1 MELSDNLKYYR
12 LRKGVT
18 QKRLAAEIGT
28 NNTTLSNWEKGISKP
43 DIDIIIKL
51 SNYFGISIDELI
63 FSKHQHDGEKNAYPD
78 AYLAEKNGK
87 ANGKDDGK
95 VSGKNITESITENEI
110 LQKNG
115 SLNGNPEGEK
125 NTYLNT
131 HLNEINVQADE
142 KVSSENSQIHL
153 IPFYDA
159 IAVAGRRSVANMEA
173 VTVPA
178 EMINPGDWYMD
189 ATCAMRVYDESM
201 IPEYRPGSV
210 VALKEVYDKRL
221 IIPGEDYVIET
232 PEYRVIKRLQKAED
246 KTCWLACSVNQE
258 IWEQGP
264 HKGKLI
270 HEPFEIPI
278 DLVRR
283 VFLVLGE
290 IRRKQCGN
298 IFYT

>member
-1 MELSDNLKYYR
+1 MSKIVSRLKEYIDLKGLSIAAFEKSIGMSNASFGRSLKNN
-12 LRKGVT
+12 G
-18 QKRLAAEIGT
+18 AIGT
-28 NNTTLSNWEKGISKP
+28 DKLENILNIYRDINLIWLLTGEGEMLKKNGNPESEKNAY
-43 DIDIIIKL
+43 L
-51 SNYFGISIDELI
+51 
-63 FSKHQHDGEKNAYPD
+63 NAYPD
-78 AYLAEKNGK
+78 AYLTGTHTHLSTCPDEI
-87 ANGKDDGK
+87 
-95 VSGKNITESITENEI
+95 NIEI
-110 LQKNG
+110 
-115 SLNGNPEGEK
+115 GEK
-125 NTYLNT
+125 VT
-131 HLNEINVQADE
+131 
-142 KVSSENSQIHL
+142 SETSHVHL

-159 IAVAGRRSVANMEA
+159 IAVAGRKSVANMEA

-178 EMINPGDWYMD
+178 EMINPGDWYID

-201 IPEYRPGSV
+201 VPEYRPGSV

-232 PEYRVIKRLQKAED
+232 PEYRVIKRLQKADD

-283 VFLVLGE
+283 IFLVLGE

>member
-1 MELSDNLKYYR
+1 MSKIVSRLKEYIDLKGLSIAAFEKSIGMSNASFGRSLKNN
-12 LRKGVT
+12 G
-18 QKRLAAEIGT
+18 AIGT
-28 NNTTLSNWEKGISKP
+28 DKLENILNIYG
-43 DIDIIIKL
+43 DINPIWL
-51 SNYFGISIDELI
+51 LT
-63 FSKHQHDGEKNAYPD
+63 GEG
-78 AYLAEKNGK
+78 EM
-87 ANGKDDGK
+87 
-95 VSGKNITESITENEI
+95 

-115 SLNGNPEGEK
+115 NLNGNPEGEK
-125 NTYLNT
+125 NAYPDACLKERNAQV
-131 HLNEINVQADE
+131 NAQVDAQADV
-142 KVSSENSQIHL
+142 KNSQVHL

-159 IAVAGRRSVANMEA
+159 IAVAGRMSGANMEA

-232 PEYRVIKRLQKAED
+232 PEYRVIKRLQKADD

>member
-1 MELSDNLKYYR
+1 MNDVTIRFIEVYNYLLSVKAIIGPKDF
-12 LRKGVT
+12 
-18 QKRLAAEIGT
+18 AE
-28 NNTTLSNWEKGISKP
+28 K
-43 DIDIIIKL
+43 IDVSTSMITEIIKGRSNVGVKAIQNSVKTFSVSPFFLFYGEGEML
-51 SNYFGISIDELI
+51 SKE
-63 FSKHQHDGEKNAYPD
+63 NAYLN
-78 AYLAEKNGK
+78 AYLNAYQVE
-87 ANGKDDGK
+87 
-95 VSGKNITESITENEI
+95 E
-110 LQKNG
+110 NG

-125 NTYLNT
+125 NAYPDAYLTGKNSPEDDHLDAYSDKKHT
-131 HLNEINVQADE
+131 H
-142 KVSSENSQIHL
+142 IHL

-159 IAVAGRRSVANMEA
+159 IAVAGRMSGANMEA

-201 IPEYRPGSV
+201 VPEYRPGSV

-232 PEYRVIKRLQKAED
+232 PEYRVIKRLQKADD
-246 KTCWLACSVNQE
+246 KSCWLACSVNQE

>member
-1 MELSDNLKYYR
+1 MNDVTDRFIEAYKYLLSAGLIVGPKDFAEKIDVSTSMITEIIKGRSNVGVKAIQNTVKIFSISPFFLISGTGKMIYTDSEYLDVHLLQKTDDKKLSPELS
-12 LRKGVT
+12 
-18 QKRLAAEIGT
+18 
-28 NNTTLSNWEKGISKP
+28 P
-43 DIDIIIKL
+43 KL
-51 SNYFGISIDELI
+51 SPE
-63 FSKHQHDGEKNAYPD
+63 EKY
-78 AYLAEKNGK
+78 
-87 ANGKDDGK
+87 
-95 VSGKNITESITENEI
+95 
-110 LQKNG
+110 
-115 SLNGNPEGEK
+115 
-125 NTYLNT
+125 T
-131 HLNEINVQADE
+131 HLNTYPDRINIQVDE
-142 KVSSENSQIHL
+142 KVTSETSHVHL

-159 IAVAGRRSVANMEA
+159 IAVAGRRSGANMEA

-232 PEYRVIKRLQKAED
+232 PEYRVIKRLQKADD

-283 VFLVLGE
+283 IFLVLGE

>member
-1 MELSDNLKYYR
+1 MDFSDNLKYYR
-12 LRKGVT
+12 LRKGIT
-18 QKRLAAEIGT
+18 QRELATEIGT

-43 DIDIIIKL
+43 DIDTIIKL

-63 FSKHQHDGEKNAYPD
+63 FSKPQHEDGKNGNLNGNPEGKKNAYLNAYPD
-78 AYLAEKNGK
+78 AYLTEKNSP
-87 ANGKDDGK
+87 KDDH
-95 VSGKNITESITENEI
+95 
-110 LQKNG
+110 
-115 SLNGNPEGEK
+115 LNDHLNDHLKAYPDKK
-125 NTYLNT
+125 NT
-131 HLNEINVQADE
+131 H
-142 KVSSENSQIHL
+142 IHL

-159 IAVAGRRSVANMEA
+159 IAVAGRMSGANMEA

-232 PEYRVIKRLQKAED
+232 PEYRVIKRLQKADD

-278 DLVRR
+278 NLVRR

>member
-1 MELSDNLKYYR
+1 MSKIVSRLKEYIDLKGLSVAAFEKSIGMSNASFGRSLKNN
-12 LRKGVT
+12 G
-18 QKRLAAEIGT
+18 AIGT
-28 NNTTLSNWEKGISKP
+28 DKLENILNIYC
-43 DIDIIIKL
+43 DINPIWL
-51 SNYFGISIDELI
+51 LT
-63 FSKHQHDGEKNAYPD
+63 GEG
-78 AYLAEKNGK
+78 EM
-87 ANGKDDGK
+87 
-95 VSGKNITESITENEI
+95 

-115 SLNGNPEGEK
+115 NLNGNLNGNPEGEK

-131 HLNEINVQADE
+131 HLNTHPDRINVQVDE
-142 KVSSENSQIHL
+142 KVASENSHIHL

-159 IAVAGRRSVANMEA
+159 IAVAGRKSVANMEA

-178 EMINPGDWYMD
+178 EMINPGDWYID

-201 IPEYRPGSV
+201 VPEYRPGSV

-232 PEYRVIKRLQKAED
+232 PEYRVIKRLQKADD
-246 KTCWLACSVNQE
+246 KSCWLACSVNQE